1 MKRFLLLLAL
11 VPAMAHS
18 QGYPNRAVRM
28 IVPFAPGG
36 ASDLVGRILQ
46 PRMSELLGQQ
56 VVVENRG
63 GAAGNIGV
71 EAGARSAPDGY
82 TFVLGNIGS
91 IAINPAVFPNL
102 SVTPTRDL
110 IAVTQVVDVPS
121 ALVAHPSF
129 APNNIKEL
137 IDYARANP
145 GKLNYASTGNG
156 TSNHLS
162 FELFKTMTHTNV
174 THIPYKGSAPAVTDL
189 IAGQVQV
196 MFDNTPNVLPHVR
209 AGKLKAI
216 AVSTKKRSPYAPE
229 VPTVDEAGVP
239 GYDVSVWFGVLT
251 VAGTPREIVNRLNTE
266 MVRILTSAEVKERF
280 SKLGVDVV
288 AGSPEQFASFLKGEV
303 DRWAKVIREAGIKAD

>member
-1 MKRFLLLLAL
+1 M
-11 VPAMAHS
+11 
-18 QGYPNRAVRM
+18 
-28 IVPFAPGG
+28 
-36 ASDLVGRILQ
+36 
-46 PRMSELLGQQ
+46 
-56 VVVENRG
+56 
-63 GAAGNIGV
+63 
-71 EAGARSAPDGY
+71 
-82 TFVLGNIGS
+82 
-91 IAINPAVFPNL
+91 
-102 SVTPTRDL
+102 
-110 IAVTQVVDVPS
+110 TQ
-121 ALVAHPSF
+121 
-129 APNNIKEL
+129 
-137 IDYARANP
+137 
-145 GKLNYASTGNG
+145 
-156 TSNHLS
+156 
-162 FELFKTMTHTNV
+162 TNV

-303 DRWAKVIREAGIKAD
+303 DRWAKVIREANIKAD